1 MRDFKSSTIYQIYT
15 RSFQDSNGSGQ
26 GDIRGVIRR
35 LDYLIHS
42 RRRAGSGKDPGTQSA

>member
-35 LDYLIHS
+35 LDYLRELGIDYIWV
-42 RRRAGSGKDPGTQSA
+42 RPFF

>member
-15 RSFQDSNGSGQ
+15 RSFQDSSGSGQ

-35 LDYLIHS
+35 LDYLRELGI
-42 RRRAGSGKDPGTQSA
+42 DYI